1 MKKINIIVASLGA
14 LALVGC
20 NNDFMDR
27 FPTTSI
33 APETFF
39 QTEKDLESYSNT
51 YYEYVTPY
59 YFDYVSDNY
68 TTYSDTH
75 TNNDLIR
82 GNINAETVSGWDD
95 WGTLRRF
102 NFFLANLDH
111 VSGDPAA
118 IAHYVGLTRL
128 ERAIW
133 YYEKVK
139 QYNDVP
145 WYSTPLTDTDE

>member
-39 QTEKDLESYSNT
+39 QTEKDLELYTNT

-59 YFDYVSDNY
+59 YFDYVSDKY
-68 TTYSDTH
+68 TTFSELSNSPPFSFPPPNATTQQRNIYSY
-75 TNNDLIR
+75 R
-82 GNINAETVSGWDD
+82 MSE
-95 WGTLRRF
+95 
-102 NFFLANLDH
+102 
-111 VSGDPAA
+111 
-118 IAHYVGLTRL
+118 
-128 ERAIW
+128 
-133 YYEKVK
+133 
-139 QYNDVP
+139 
-145 WYSTPLTDTDE
+145 